1 MQTSYRTQEQV
12 LLLVSSGAN
21 FTPQATTLN
30 GLNLLPTLNQFSSG
44 GGERLRSLRSGLA
57 ASPTE
62 R

>member
-1 MQTSYRTQEQV
+1 MQAIYRTQEKV
-12 LLLVSSGAN
+12 LLLVPSGAN

-30 GLNLLPTLNQFSSG
+30 PTLVDQFSSG